1 MYLHNPP
8 LNSSAQAH
16 LTSAYYTSSICRLS
30 TSFPN
35 TLLASINIILN
46 TGDTLHIM
54 APSVLRLASSDCGE
68 MLSMFTSMGSRKKIR
83 RKDWFDVYGQTER
96 LKGWTSE
103 GDFKA
108 QVTDYSS
115 PGPVEEN
122 PSKNSGG
129 RGTDLYR
136 NGSPRSHQILIKE
149 DRSRMDDTESAMKT
163 P

>member
-1 MYLHNPP
+1 MNRRAGGKEKEKKNKVASTMYLHNPP

-68 MLSMFTSMGSRKKIR
+68 MLSMFTSIN
-83 RKDWFDVYGQTER
+83 T
-96 LKGWTSE
+96 
-103 GDFKA
+103 
-108 QVTDYSS
+108 
-115 PGPVEEN
+115 
-122 PSKNSGG
+122 
-129 RGTDLYR
+129 
-136 NGSPRSHQILIKE
+136 I
-149 DRSRMDDTESAMKT
+149 
-163 P
+163 